1 VDYFK
6 ILGLIR
12 EPFSNSPEPEFFF
25 QSPQHQ
31 GCLQKI
37 ELAIRLRRGLNIV
50 LGEVGTGKTT
60 LCRQLILKFSDSATG
75 HSDVETHLLLDPSFG
90 SALEF
95 LKTVA
100 GTLGITGNADRDSE
114 WQWKESIKNYLFRK
128 GVDEKKIVVLIID
141 EGQKLPD
148 FCLEVLREFLNYET
162 NEYKLLQIVIFAQ
175 KEFEPIL
182 ERYANFADRINLRY
196 SLDPLDFRG
205 TRDMIRFRLKRA
217 SASEQAPRLFGLP
230 ALWAVYRETGGY
242 PRKIITLCHQVVLSL
257 IIQNKTRAGYWL
269 VRSCAGRAAQQ
280 QRTSALWKP
289 AALLSLVCL
298 ISLVLIVMGVLFY
311 YSLPFLERPT
321 SKSSR
326 GIQSNMAAEVPGGP
340 EARANPEGPPAA
352 QSAAKNGGTQGG
364 PEAVTPAAAASPMP
378 ETLGRI
384 TLVEGGAVWIVMER
398 VYGFVDDSLLAAVAA
413 ANSNVPDLN
422 RVTRG
427 MTIQMPAHAAKS
439 SPLAS
444 KNYWILL
451 GKRHFLEEAYSFLKN
466 YPAAWP
472 PARMLPYWNPREGLV
487 FALILRQG
495 YDQEPA
501 AAAALRSLPKTLAD
515 DAAVTGRMSE
525 DTIFF
530 AR

>member
-1 VDYFK
+1 MDYFK

-37 ELAIRLRRGLNIV
+37 ELAIRLRRGLNVV

-60 LCRQLILKFSDSATG
+60 LCRQLILKFSDNGNGRT
-75 HSDVETHLLLDPSFG
+75 DIETHLLLDPSFS
-90 SALEF
+90 SAGEF

-100 GTLGITGNADRDSE
+100 GTLGIAETAEQDSE
-114 WQWKESIKNYLFRK
+114 WQWKEGIKNYLFRK

-148 FCLEVLREFLNYET
+148 FCLEILREFLNYET

-182 ERYANFADRINLRY
+182 EKHANFADRINLRY

-230 ALWAVYRETGGY
+230 ALWALYRETGGY

-257 IIQNKTRAGYWL
+257 IIQNKTRAGYFL
-269 VRSCAGRAAQQ
+269 VRSCAGRTTQKL
-280 QRTSALWKP
+280 RLSAFWKA
-289 AALLSLVCL
+289 AALAS
-298 ISLVLIVMGVLFY
+298 IVLIGLGVLSY
-311 YSLPFLERPT
+311 YSMPFIGGLT

-326 GIQSNMAAEVPGGP
+326 AMPSSAADSQPIGLETRAGAGEPSLTREASARAGEKQSPP
-340 EARANPEGPPAA
+340 EAK
-352 QSAAKNGGTQGG
+352 S
-364 PEAVTPAAAASPMP
+364 AAAAGSSLPA
-378 ETLGRI
+378 TLGRI

-398 VYGFVDDSLLAAVAA
+398 VYGFVDNSLLAAVAA
-413 ANSNVPDLN
+413 ANPNLPDLS
-422 RVTRG
+422 RVTKG
-427 MTIQMPAHAAKS
+427 MSIQLPAYEGKRD
-439 SPLAS
+439 PLAAG
-444 KNYWILL
+444 KFWILL
-451 GKRHFLEEAYSFLKN
+451 GKRNFVEEAYAFLRN
-466 YPAAWP
+466 YRPEWP
-472 PARMLPYWNPREGLV
+472 SARMLPYWNPREGLI
-487 FALILRQG
+487 FALILRQS
-495 YDQEPA
+495 YDRESA
-501 AAAALRSLPKTLAD
+501 AAEAIRSLPQSLAAEAKLLSRPGD
-515 DAAVTGRMSE
+515 DTV
-525 DTIFF
+525 FF